1 MTTADRTIT
10 ETTAAD
16 LCYISATELGQ
27 RIANGSV
34 SSLDATE
41 AYLERIARLDG
52 SYASYITVTA
62 DRARA
67 DARRADAE
75 IAAGNR
81 RGPLH
86 GVPVAVKDQFN
97 TAGIVTT
104 NGSTILA
111 ENVPYA
117 DATIMERLR
126 AAGTVLLG
134 KLNMSEYAS
143 GDAFRHPYGRPRN
156 PWDTGRNPGTSS
168 SGSGAATAAFLCAT
182 SLGEDTGGSIRGPA
196 AFCGLVGIRPTFG
209 RVSRHGV
216 FGASWSMDTAG
227 PISRTVTDC
236 AHTLAAIAGHDPK
249 DPQTWNVPVPDYA
262 AALDGNISGLKIG
275 IVTERVHTDANDPE
289 VRDAVIAA
297 AARLSDLGA
306 AVREVSI
313 PLIVN
318 SSEISYAI
326 ISSDAAMLNWD
337 IISTEQLRD
346 LDHNNQVRLLMGSV
360 IPARAY
366 QKAMRLRD
374 ALRRQILAALD
385 EADALVMPASSV
397 PATLIPQS
405 AGLGTKEEVI
415 AGFKGRR
422 GFTAPFNLA
431 NLPALSINC
440 GFTASGLPIGL
451 QLAGRAFDET
461 TLFRLAYAYEQS
473 TDWGERRPPGV

>member
-1 MTTADRTIT
+1 MTNP
-10 ETTAAD
+10 ES
-16 LCYISATELGQ
+16 LCYLPATELGQ
-27 RIANGSV
+27 RIAAGAV

-62 DRARA
+62 ERARA
-67 DARRADAE
+67 DARQADAE
-75 IAAGNR
+75 IAAGRR

-111 ENVPYA
+111 ENIPDA
-117 DATIMERLR
+117 DATVMARLR
-126 AAGTVLLG
+126 DAGAVLLG

-216 FGASWSMDTAG
+216 FGACWSMDTVG

-249 DPQTWNVPVPDYA
+249 DPQTWDVPVPDYA
-262 AALDGNISGLKIG
+262 AALDGNIAGLKIG

-289 VRDAVIAA
+289 VRAAVIAA
-297 AARLSDLGA
+297 TETLADLGA
-306 AVREVSI
+306 QVREVSI

-326 ISSDAAMLNWD
+326 ISSDAAMLNRD
-337 IISTEQLRD
+337 IIAGPQLRE

-366 QKAMRLRD
+366 QKATRLREV
-374 ALRRQILAALD
+374 LRRQIRAALD
-385 EADALVMPASSV
+385 EVDALAMPASSV
-397 PATLIPQS
+397 PATLIPERP
-405 AGLGTKEEVI
+405 GLGTKADVI

-440 GFTASGLPIGL
+440 GFTAAGLPIGL

-461 TLFRLAYAYEQS
+461 TLFRLAYAYEQAANWS
-473 TDWGERRPPGV
+473 ERRPPGV

>member
-1 MTTADRTIT
+1 MADN
-10 ETTAAD
+10 D
-16 LCYISATELGQ
+16 LCYLSATDLGEK
-27 RIANGSV
+27 IAAGEISSV
-34 SSLDATE
+34 EATE
-41 AYLERIARLDG
+41 AFLDRIGQLDG
-52 SYASYITVTA
+52 NYASYVTVTA
-62 DRARA
+62 ERARE

-86 GVPVAVKDQFN
+86 GVPVAVKDQFD
-97 TAGIVTT
+97 TAGIPTT

-111 ENVPYA
+111 ENIPDT
-117 DATIMERLR
+117 DATIMTRLKE
-126 AAGTVLLG
+126 AGAVLLG

-156 PWDTGRNPGTSS
+156 PWDTRRNPGTSS

-209 RVSRHGV
+209 LVSRHGV

-236 AHTLAAIAGHDPK
+236 ANTLEAIAGYDPR
-249 DPQTWNVPVPDYA
+249 DPQTWDVPVPNYA
-262 AALDGNISGLKIG
+262 AALDGNVRGLKIG
-275 IVTERVHTDANDPE
+275 IITERVYTDANDPE

-297 AARLSDLGA
+297 TEVLSGLGA
-306 AVREVSI
+306 EVRDVSL

-337 IISTEQLRD
+337 IISTERLRE

-360 IPARAY
+360 IPAKAY
-366 QKAMRLRD
+366 QKATRLREV
-374 ALRRQILAALD
+374 LRRQILAALED
-385 EADALVMPASSV
+385 VDALIMPASSV
-397 PATLIPQS
+397 PATLIPES
-405 AGLGTKEEVI
+405 IGLGTKADVI

-440 GFTASGLPIGL
+440 GFTGSGLPIGL
-451 QLAGRAFDET
+451 QIAGKAFDET
-461 TLFRLAYAYEQS
+461 TLFRLAYAYEQA

>member
-1 MTTADRTIT
+1 MADNN
-10 ETTAAD
+10 
-16 LCYISATELGQ
+16 LCYLSATELGEK
-27 RIANGSV
+27 IASGEV
-34 SSLDATE
+34 SSVEATE
-41 AYLERIARLDG
+41 AYLDRIAQLDG
-52 SYASYITVTA
+52 NYASYITVTA
-62 DRARA
+62 DRARE

-86 GVPVAVKDQFN
+86 GVPVAVKDQFD
-97 TAGIVTT
+97 TAGILTT
-104 NGSTILA
+104 NGSTILG
-111 ENVPYA
+111 ENVPDS
-117 DATIMERLR
+117 DATIMTRLR
-126 AAGTVLLG
+126 EAGTVLLG

-156 PWDTGRNPGTSS
+156 PWDTRRNPGTSS

-196 AFCGLVGIRPTFG
+196 AFCGLVGIRPTLG
-209 RVSRHGV
+209 LVSRHGV

-236 AHTLAAIAGHDPK
+236 AHTLAAIAGHDPN
-249 DPQTWNVPVPDYA
+249 DAQSWDVPVPDYA
-262 AALDGNISGLKIG
+262 AALDGDIKGLKIG
-275 IVTERVHTDANDPE
+275 VVTERVHTEANDPE

-297 AARLSDLGA
+297 TQVLNGLGA
-306 AVREVSI
+306 EVSDVSL

-337 IISTEQLRD
+337 IISTERLRE

-360 IPARAY
+360 IPATAH

-374 ALRRQILAALD
+374 ALRQQILAAL
-385 EADALVMPASSV
+385 EEVDALIMPASSV
-397 PATLIPQS
+397 PATLIPES
-405 AGLGTKEEVI
+405 TGLGTKADVI

-451 QLAGRAFDET
+451 QIAGRAFDET
-461 TLFRLAYAYEQS
+461 TLFRLAYAYEQA

>member
-1 MTTADRTIT
+1 MTDSN
-10 ETTAAD
+10 
-16 LCYISATELGQ
+16 LCYLSATELGE
-27 RIANGSV
+27 RIAGGQISSV
-34 SSLDATE
+34 DATE
-41 AYLERIARLDG
+41 AYLERIGRLDG
-52 SYASYITVTA
+52 NYASYITVTA
-62 DRARA
+62 DRARE

-75 IAAGNR
+75 IAAGNI

-86 GVPVAVKDQFN
+86 GVPVAVKDQFD
-97 TAGIVTT
+97 TEGIVTT
-104 NGSTILA
+104 NGSTIMA
-111 ENVPYA
+111 ENVPSA
-117 DATIMERLR
+117 DSTVMVRLK

-156 PWDTGRNPGTSS
+156 PWDTRRNPGTSS

-216 FGASWSMDTAG
+216 FGASWSMDTVG
-227 PISRTVTDC
+227 PVSRTVTDC
-236 AHTLAAIAGHDPK
+236 ANTLAAIAGHDPN
-249 DPQTWNVPVPDYA
+249 DPQTWDVPVPDYA
-262 AALDGNISGLKIG
+262 AALDGNVSGLKLG
-275 IVTERVHTDANDPE
+275 IVSERVHTDANDPE
-289 VRDAVIAA
+289 VRDAVLAA
-297 AARLSDLGA
+297 TETLRGLGA
-306 AVREVSI
+306 QVQDVSI

-337 IISTEQLRD
+337 IISTDQLRD

-360 IPARAY
+360 IPATAY

-374 ALRRQILAALD
+374 ALRRQILEAL
-385 EADALVMPASSV
+385 ENVDALIMPASSV
-397 PATLIPQS
+397 PATLIPES
-405 AGLGTKEEVI
+405 AGLGTKADVI

-431 NLPALSINC
+431 NLPALSVNC

-451 QLAGRAFDET
+451 QIAGRAFDET
-461 TLFRLAYAYEQS
+461 TLFRLAYAYEQA
-473 TDWGERRPPGV
+473 TDFGERRPPGV

>member
-1 MTTADRTIT
+1 MADNN
-10 ETTAAD
+10 
-16 LCYISATELGQ
+16 LCYLSATELGEK
-27 RIANGSV
+27 IASGEISSV
-34 SSLDATE
+34 EATE
-41 AYLERIARLDG
+41 AYLDRIAQLDG
-52 SYASYITVTA
+52 NYASYITVTA
-62 DRARA
+62 ERARE

-86 GVPVAVKDQFN
+86 GVPVAVKDQFD
-97 TAGIVTT
+97 TAGILTT
-104 NGSTILA
+104 NGSSILG
-111 ENVPYA
+111 ENIPDS
-117 DATIMERLR
+117 DATIMTRLKE
-126 AAGTVLLG
+126 AGTVLLG

-156 PWDTGRNPGTSS
+156 PWDTRRNPGTSS

-196 AFCGLVGIRPTFG
+196 AFCGLVGIRPTLG
-209 RVSRHGV
+209 LVSRHGV

-236 AHTLAAIAGHDPK
+236 AHTLAAIAGHDPN
-249 DPQTWNVPVPDYA
+249 DPQTWDVPVPDYA
-262 AALDGNISGLKIG
+262 AALDGDIRGLKLG

-297 AARLSDLGA
+297 TEVLGGLGA
-306 AVREVSI
+306 EVSDVSL

-337 IISTEQLRD
+337 IISTERLRE

-360 IPARAY
+360 IPAKAY
-366 QKAMRLRD
+366 QKGMRLRE
-374 ALRRQILAALD
+374 ALRQQILAAL
-385 EADALVMPASSV
+385 EEVDALIMPASSV
-397 PATLIPQS
+397 PATLIPES
-405 AGLGTKEEVI
+405 TGLGTKADVI

-431 NLPALSINC
+431 NLPALSINR

-451 QLAGRAFDET
+451 QIAGRAFDET
-461 TLFRLAYAYEQS
+461 TLFRLAYAYEQA
-473 TDWGERRPPGV
+473 TDWGEQRPPGV

>member
-1 MTTADRTIT
+1 MTANN
-10 ETTAAD
+10 
-16 LCYISATELGQ
+16 LCYLSATELGEK
-27 RIANGSV
+27 IASGEISSV
-34 SSLDATE
+34 EATE
-41 AYLERIARLDG
+41 AYLERIAQLDG
-52 SYASYITVTA
+52 NYASYITVTA
-62 DRARA
+62 ERARE

-75 IAAGNR
+75 IAAGNQ

-86 GVPVAVKDQFN
+86 GVPVAVKDQFD
-97 TAGIVTT
+97 TAGILTT
-104 NGSTILA
+104 NGSTILG
-111 ENVPYA
+111 ENIPDG
-117 DATIMERLR
+117 DATIMTRLKE
-126 AAGTVLLG
+126 AGTVLLG

-156 PWDTGRNPGTSS
+156 PWDTRRNPGTSS

-196 AFCGLVGIRPTFG
+196 AFCGLVGIRPTLG
-209 RVSRHGV
+209 LVSRHGV

-236 AHTLAAIAGHDPK
+236 AHTLAAIAGHDPS
-249 DPQTWNVPVPDYA
+249 DPQTWDVPVPDYA
-262 AALDGNISGLKIG
+262 AALDGNIRGLKLG

-297 AARLSDLGA
+297 TETLGGLGA
-306 AVREVSI
+306 EVSDVSL

-337 IISTEQLRD
+337 IISTEQLRE
-346 LDHNNQVRLLMGSV
+346 LDHNNQVRLLMGSIV
-360 IPARAY
+360 PAKAY
-366 QKAMRLRD
+366 QKAMRLRE
-374 ALRRQILAALD
+374 ALRQQILAAL
-385 EADALVMPASSV
+385 EEVDALIMPASSV
-397 PATLIPQS
+397 PSTLIPETT
-405 AGLGTKEEVI
+405 GLGTKADVI

-451 QLAGRAFDET
+451 QIAGRAFDET
-461 TLFRLAYAYEQS
+461 TLFRLAYAYEQA

>member
-1 MTTADRTIT
+1 MMADNN
-10 ETTAAD
+10 
-16 LCYISATELGQ
+16 LCYLSATELGEK
-27 RIANGSV
+27 IASGEISSV
-34 SSLDATE
+34 EATE
-41 AYLERIARLDG
+41 AYLERIAQLDG
-52 SYASYITVTA
+52 NYASYITVTP
-62 DRARA
+62 DRARE

-86 GVPVAVKDQFN
+86 GVPVAVKDQFD
-97 TAGIVTT
+97 TAGILTT
-104 NGSTILA
+104 NGSTILG
-111 ENVPYA
+111 ENIPDT
-117 DATIMERLR
+117 DATIMTKMRE
-126 AAGTVLLG
+126 AGTVLLG

-156 PWDTGRNPGTSS
+156 PWDTRRNPGTSS

-196 AFCGLVGIRPTFG
+196 AFCGLVGIRPTLG
-209 RVSRHGV
+209 LVSRHGV

-236 AHTLAAIAGHDPK
+236 AHTLEAIAGYDPN
-249 DPQTWNVPVPDYA
+249 DSQSWDVPVPNYA
-262 AALDGNISGLKIG
+262 AALDGNIRGLKIG
-275 IVTERVHTDANDPE
+275 IVAERVHTDANDPE
-289 VRDAVIAA
+289 VRDAVISASQVLA
-297 AARLSDLGA
+297 GLGA
-306 AVREVSI
+306 EVSEVSL

-337 IISTEQLRD
+337 IISTDRLRE
-346 LDHNNQVRLLMGSV
+346 LDHNNQVRLLMGSIV
-360 IPARAY
+360 PAKAY
-366 QKAMRLRD
+366 QKAMRLRE

-385 EADALVMPASSV
+385 EVDALIMPASSV
-397 PATLIPQS
+397 PATLIPETT
-405 AGLGTKEEVI
+405 GLGTKEDVI

-451 QLAGRAFDET
+451 QIAGRAFDET
-461 TLFRLAYAYEQS
+461 TLFRLAYAYEQA

>member
-1 MTTADRTIT
+1 MMAD
-10 ETTAAD
+10 AN
-16 LCYISATELGQ
+16 LCYLSATELGE
-27 RIANGSV
+27 RIAAGEV
-34 SSLDATE
+34 SSVAATE
-41 AYLERIARLDG
+41 VYLERIAQLDG
-52 SYASYITVTA
+52 NYASYITVTA
-62 DRARA
+62 ERARE

-75 IAAGNR
+75 IAAGHR

-86 GVPVAVKDQFN
+86 GVPVAAKDQFD

-111 ENVPYA
+111 ENVPDA
-117 DATIMERLR
+117 DSTVMARLR
-126 AAGTVLLG
+126 DAGTVLLG

-216 FGASWSMDTAG
+216 FGASWSMDTVG

-249 DPQTWNVPVPDYA
+249 DPQTWDVPVPDYA
-262 AALDGNISGLKIG
+262 AALDGNISGLRVG
-275 IVTERVHTDANDPE
+275 IVAERVHTDANDPE

-297 AARLSDLGA
+297 AAVLAGRGA
-306 AVREVSI
+306 EVREVSL

-318 SSEISYAI
+318 SSEISYGI

-337 IISTEQLRD
+337 IISTARLRE

-360 IPARAY
+360 VPARAY
-366 QKAMRLRD
+366 QKAARLRE

-385 EADALVMPASSV
+385 EVDVLAMPASSV
-397 PATLIPQS
+397 PATLIPDGV
-405 AGLGTKEEVI
+405 GLGTKADVI

-440 GFTASGLPIGL
+440 GFTAAGLPIGL
-451 QLAGRAFDET
+451 QLAGPAFEEG
-461 TLFRLAYAYEQS
+461 TLFRAAYAYEQA

>member
-1 MTTADRTIT
+1 MADNN
-10 ETTAAD
+10 
-16 LCYISATELGQ
+16 LCYLSATELGEK
-27 RIANGSV
+27 IAAGEISSV
-34 SSLDATE
+34 DATE
-41 AYLERIARLDG
+41 AYLDRIAQLDG
-52 SYASYITVTA
+52 NYASYITVTA
-62 DRARA
+62 ERARE

-86 GVPVAVKDQFN
+86 GVPVAVKDQFD
-97 TAGIVTT
+97 TAGILTT
-104 NGSTILA
+104 NGSTILG
-111 ENVPYA
+111 ENIPDS
-117 DATIMERLR
+117 DATIMTRLKD
-126 AAGTVLLG
+126 AGTVLLG

-156 PWDTGRNPGTSS
+156 PWDTRRNPGTSS

-196 AFCGLVGIRPTFG
+196 AFCGLVGIRPTLG
-209 RVSRHGV
+209 LVSRHGV

-236 AHTLAAIAGHDPK
+236 AHTLAAIAGHDPN
-249 DPQTWNVPVPDYA
+249 DPQTWDVPVPDYA
-262 AALDGNISGLKIG
+262 AALDGNIRGLKLG
-275 IVTERVHTDANDPE
+275 IVKERVHTEANDPE

-297 AARLSDLGA
+297 TQVLSGLG
-306 AVREVSI
+306 VEVSDVSL

-337 IISTEQLRD
+337 IISTERLRE

-360 IPARAY
+360 IPAKAY

-374 ALRRQILAALD
+374 ALRQQILAAL
-385 EADALVMPASSV
+385 EEVDALIMPASSV
-397 PATLIPQS
+397 PATLIPETT
-405 AGLGTKEEVI
+405 GLGTKADVI

-451 QLAGRAFDET
+451 QIAGRAFDET
-461 TLFRLAYAYEQS
+461 TLFRLAYAYEQA

>member
-1 MTTADRTIT
+1 MADPN
-10 ETTAAD
+10 
-16 LCYISATELGQ
+16 LCYLSATELGV
-27 RIANGSV
+27 RIAAGDISSV
-34 SSLDATE
+34 DATE
-41 AYLERIARLDG
+41 VYLERIARLDG
-52 SYASYITVTA
+52 NYASYITVTA
-62 DRARA
+62 DRAHE

-75 IAAGNR
+75 ISAGNR

-111 ENVPYA
+111 ENVPDE
-117 DATIMERLR
+117 DATIMTRLR
-126 AAGTVLLG
+126 DAGTVLLG

-156 PWDTGRNPGTSS
+156 PWDTERNPGTSS

-209 RVSRHGV
+209 LVSRHGV

-227 PISRTVTDC
+227 PVSRTVTDC
-236 AHTLAAIAGHDPK
+236 ANTLAAIAGHDPK
-249 DPQTWNVPVPDYA
+249 DAQTWDVPVPDYA
-262 AALDGNISGLKIG
+262 AALDGNINGLKVGVI
-275 IVTERVHTDANDPE
+275 TERVHTDANDPE

-297 AARLSDLGA
+297 TAALAGLGA
-306 AVREVSI
+306 EVREVSI

-318 SSEISYAI
+318 SSEISYGI

-337 IISTEQLRD
+337 IISTERLRE
-346 LDHNNQVRLLMGSV
+346 LDHNNQVRLLMGS
-360 IPARAY
+360 ILPARVY
-366 QKAMRLRD
+366 QKSMRLRD
-374 ALRRQILAALD
+374 VLRRQILAALED
-385 EADALVMPASSV
+385 VDVLVMPASSV

-405 AGLGTKEEVI
+405 TGLGSKADVI

-451 QLAGRAFDET
+451 QIAGKAFDET
-461 TLFRLAYAYEQS
+461 TLFRVSYAYEQA
-473 TDWGERRPPGV
+473 TNWGERRPPGV

>member
-1 MTTADRTIT
+1 MADNN
-10 ETTAAD
+10 
-16 LCYISATELGQ
+16 LCYLSATDLGEK
-27 RIANGSV
+27 IAAGEISSV
-34 SSLDATE
+34 DATE
-41 AYLERIARLDG
+41 AYLDRIAQLDG
-52 SYASYITVTA
+52 NYASYITVTA
-62 DRARA
+62 ERARE

-86 GVPVAVKDQFN
+86 GVPVAVKDQFD
-97 TAGIVTT
+97 TAGIATT

-111 ENVPYA
+111 ENVPDA
-117 DATIMERLR
+117 DATVMARLE

-156 PWDTGRNPGTSS
+156 PWDTRRNPGTSS

-216 FGASWSMDTAG
+216 FGASWSMDTVG

-236 AHTLAAIAGHDPK
+236 AHTLAAIAGHDPH
-249 DPQTWNVPVPDYA
+249 DPQTWDAPVPAYA
-262 AALDGNISGLKIG
+262 AALDGNIAGLKLG

-297 AARLSDLGA
+297 TEVLGGLGA
-306 AVREVSI
+306 EVRELSL

-337 IISTEQLRD
+337 IISTERLRE

-360 IPARAY
+360 IPAKAY

-374 ALRRQILAALD
+374 ALRSQIIAALD
-385 EADALVMPASSV
+385 DVDALIMPASSV
-397 PATLIPQS
+397 PATPIPES
-405 AGLGTKEEVI
+405 AGLGTKADVI

-451 QLAGRAFDET
+451 QIAGRAFDET
-461 TLFRLAYAYEQS
+461 TLFRLAYAYEQA

>member
-1 MTTADRTIT
+1 MPND
-10 ETTAAD
+10 D
-16 LCYISATELGQ
+16 LCYLSATELGG
-27 RIANGSV
+27 RIAAGEV
-34 SSLDATE
+34 SAADATD
-41 AYLERIARLDG
+41 AYLGRIAELDG
-52 SYASYITVTA
+52 NYASYITVTA
-62 DRARA
+62 ERARE

-75 IAAGNR
+75 IASGQR

-104 NGSTILA
+104 NGSTILG
-111 ENVPYA
+111 ENVPDA
-117 DATIMERLR
+117 DATVMERLR

-216 FGASWSMDTAG
+216 FGASWSMDTVG

-236 AHTLAAIAGHDPK
+236 AHTLAAIAGYDPR
-249 DPQTWNVPVPDYA
+249 DGQTWDVPVPDYA
-262 AALDGNISGLKIG
+262 AGLDGNISGLKVG
-275 IVTERVHTDANDPE
+275 LVSERVHTDANDPE

-297 AARLSDLGA
+297 AGVLSGLGA
-306 AVREVSI
+306 EVREVSL
-313 PLIVN
+313 PLIVH
-318 SSEISYAI
+318 SSEISYGI

-337 IISTEQLRD
+337 IISTERLRE
-346 LDHNNQVRLLMGSV
+346 LDHNNQVRLLMGS
-360 IPARAY
+360 ILPAKIY
-366 QKAMRLRD
+366 QKAARLREL
-374 ALRRQILAALD
+374 LRRQILAALD
-385 EADALVMPASSV
+385 EVDVLVMPASSV
-397 PATLIPQS
+397 PATPIPSS
-405 AGLGTKEEVI
+405 AGLGTKADVV

-440 GFTASGLPIGL
+440 GFTGSGLPIGL
-451 QLAGRAFDET
+451 QIAGRAFDES
-461 TLFRLAYAYEQS
+461 TLFRAAYAYEQA

>member
-1 MTTADRTIT
+1 MANP
-10 ETTAAD
+10 D
-16 LCYISATELGQ
+16 LCYLSATELGE
-27 RIANGSV
+27 RIAAGEI
-34 SSLDATE
+34 SSLEATE
-41 AYLERIARLDG
+41 AFLERIARLDG
-52 SYASYITVTA
+52 NYASYITVTA
-62 DRARA
+62 DRARE

-75 IAAGNR
+75 IAAGQR
-81 RGPLH
+81 LGPLH

-104 NGSTILA
+104 NGSTIMA
-111 ENVPYA
+111 ENVPDA
-117 DATIMERLR
+117 DATVMARLR

-216 FGASWSMDTAG
+216 FGASWSMDTVG

-236 AHTLAAIAGHDPK
+236 ANTLEAIAGHDPN
-249 DPQTWNVPVPDYA
+249 DPQTWDVPVPNYS
-262 AALDGNISGLKIG
+262 AALDGNIAGLKVG
-275 IVTERVHTDANDPE
+275 LVTERVHTDANDPE
-289 VRDAVIAA
+289 VRDAVIKAA
-297 AARLSDLGA
+297 GLLAGLGA
-306 AVREVSI
+306 EVSEVSV

-318 SSEISYAI
+318 SSEISYGI

-337 IISTEQLRD
+337 IISTERLEE
-346 LDHNNQVRLLMGSV
+346 LDHNNQVRLLMGSIV
-360 IPARAY
+360 PAKVY
-366 QKAMRLRD
+366 QKATRLRD
-374 ALRRQILAALD
+374 VLRRQILAALGQVD
-385 EADALVMPASSV
+385 VLVMPASSV

-405 AGLGTKEEVI
+405 AGLGTKADVL

-440 GFTASGLPIGL
+440 GFTSSGLPIGL
-451 QLAGRAFDET
+451 QIAGRAFDET
-461 TLFRLAYAYEQS
+461 TLFRAAYAYEQA

>member
-1 MTTADRTIT
+1 MAEDN
-10 ETTAAD
+10 
-16 LCYISATELGQ
+16 LCYLSATELG
-27 RIANGSV
+27 
-34 SSLDATE
+34 
-41 AYLERIARLDG
+41 ERIAAGEISSVEATDAYLDRIGQLDG
-52 SYASYITVTA
+52 NYASYITVTA
-62 DRARA
+62 ERARE

-75 IAAGNR
+75 ITAGNR

-86 GVPVAVKDQFN
+86 GVPVAVKDQFD
-97 TAGIVTT
+97 TAGIATT

-111 ENVPYA
+111 ENIPDA
-117 DATIMERLR
+117 DATVMTRLKE
-126 AAGTVLLG
+126 AGTVLLG

-156 PWDTGRNPGTSS
+156 PWNTRRNPGTSS

-216 FGASWSMDTAG
+216 FGASWSMDTVG

-236 AHTLAAIAGHDPK
+236 AHTLAAIAGHDPN

-262 AALDGNISGLKIG
+262 AALDGNIRGLKLG

-297 AARLSDLGA
+297 TEVLSGLGA
-306 AVREVSI
+306 EVTNVSL

-337 IISTEQLRD
+337 IISTERLRE

-360 IPARAY
+360 IPAKAY

-385 EADALVMPASSV
+385 EVDALVMPASSV
-397 PATLIPQS
+397 PSTLIPES
-405 AGLGTKEEVI
+405 AGLGTKADVI

-431 NLPALSINC
+431 NLPALSVNC

-451 QLAGRAFDET
+451 QIAGRAFDET
-461 TLFRLAYAYEQS
+461 TLFRLAYAYEQA

>member
-1 MTTADRTIT
+1 MADTN
-10 ETTAAD
+10 
-16 LCYISATELGQ
+16 LCYLSATELGEK
-27 RIANGSV
+27 IAAGEI
-34 SSLDATE
+34 SSLEATE
-41 AYLERIARLDG
+41 AYLERIGRLDG
-52 SYASYITVTA
+52 NYSSYITVTP
-62 DRARA
+62 DRARE

-86 GVPVAVKDQFN
+86 GVPVAVKDQFD
-97 TAGIVTT
+97 TAGIPTT
-104 NGSTILA
+104 NGSTILS
-111 ENVPYA
+111 ENIPDT
-117 DATIMERLR
+117 DATIMTRLR
-126 AAGTVLLG
+126 EAGTVLLG

-156 PWDTGRNPGTSS
+156 PWDARRNPGTSS

-209 RVSRHGV
+209 LVSRHGV

-227 PISRTVTDC
+227 PISRTVVDC
-236 AHTLAAIAGHDPK
+236 ANTLETIAGHDPN
-249 DPQTWNVPVPDYA
+249 DRQTWDVTVPNYA
-262 AALDGNISGLKIG
+262 ASLDGNIQGLKIG

-297 AARLSDLGA
+297 TEVLGGLGA
-306 AVREVSI
+306 EVREVSI

-318 SSEISYAI
+318 SSEISYGI
-326 ISSDAAMLNWD
+326 ISNDAAMLNWD
-337 IISTEQLRD
+337 IISTERLRE

-360 IPARAY
+360 IPATAY
-366 QKAMRLRD
+366 QKSMRLRD
-374 ALRRQILAALD
+374 ALRRQILTALD
-385 EADALVMPASSV
+385 DVDALIMPASSV
-397 PATLIPQS
+397 PATLIPES
-405 AGLGTKEEVI
+405 TGLGTKEDVI

-451 QLAGRAFDET
+451 QIAGRAFDET
-461 TLFRLAYAYEQS
+461 TLFRLAYAYEQA
-473 TDWGERRPPGV
+473 TDWGERRPPDV

>member
-1 MTTADRTIT
+1 MANP
-10 ETTAAD
+10 D
-16 LCYISATELGQ
+16 LCYLSATELGQ
-27 RIANGSV
+27 RIAAGEI
-34 SSLDATE
+34 SSADATD
-41 AYLERIARLDG
+41 AYLDRIAQLDG
-52 SYASYITVTA
+52 NYASYITVTA
-62 DRARA
+62 DRARE

-75 IAAGNR
+75 IAAGQS

-97 TAGIVTT
+97 SAGIVTT
-104 NGSTILA
+104 NGSTIMA
-111 ENVPYA
+111 ENVPDEDSTVMA
-117 DATIMERLR
+117 RLR
-126 AAGTVLLG
+126 EAGTVLLG

-156 PWDTGRNPGTSS
+156 PWNTGRNPGTSS

-216 FGASWSMDTAG
+216 FGASWSMDTVG

-249 DPQTWNVPVPDYA
+249 DPQTWDVPVPNYA
-262 AALDGNISGLKIG
+262 AELGGGINGLKVGLI
-275 IVTERVHTDANDPE
+275 TERVHTEANDPE

-297 AARLSDLGA
+297 AAVLAGLGA
-306 AVREVSI
+306 EVREVSL

-318 SSEISYAI
+318 SSEISYGI

-337 IISTEQLRD
+337 IISTERLRE
-346 LDHNNQVRLLMGSV
+346 LDHNNQVRLLMGS
-360 IPARAY
+360 ILPARVY
-366 QKAMRLRD
+366 QKSMRLREI
-374 ALRRQILAALD
+374 LRRQILAELEQVD
-385 EADALVMPASSV
+385 VLVMPASSV
-397 PATLIPQS
+397 PATPIPEA
-405 AGLGTKEEVI
+405 AGLGTKEDVI

-440 GFTASGLPIGL
+440 GFTTDGLPIGL
-451 QLAGRAFDET
+451 QIAGKAFDEST
-461 TLFRLAYAYEQS
+461 IFRAAYAFEQA
-473 TDWGERRPPGV
+473 TDWGEKRPPGT

>member
-1 MTTADRTIT
+1 MLRTSRSRRNGRAKTPAGPTPRSRPATGAGRCTA
-10 ETTAAD
+10 
-16 LCYISATELGQ
+16 S
-27 RIANGSV
+27 
-34 SSLDATE
+34 
-41 AYLERIARLDG
+41 
-52 SYASYITVTA
+52 
-62 DRARA
+62 
-67 DARRADAE
+67 
-75 IAAGNR
+75 
-81 RGPLH
+81 
-86 GVPVAVKDQFN
+86 PVAVKDQFD
-97 TAGIVTT
+97 TAGILTT
-104 NGSTILA
+104 NGSSILG
-111 ENVPYA
+111 ENVPDT
-117 DATIMERLR
+117 DATIMTRLKE
-126 AAGTVLLG
+126 AGAVLLG

-156 PWDTGRNPGTSS
+156 PWDTRRNPGTSS

-196 AFCGLVGIRPTFG
+196 AFCGLVGIRPTLG
-209 RVSRHGV
+209 LVSRHGV

-236 AHTLAAIAGHDPK
+236 AHTLAAIAGHDPN
-249 DPQTWNVPVPDYA
+249 DPQTWDAPIPDYA
-262 AALDGNISGLKIG
+262 AALDGNIRGLKLG

-297 AARLSDLGA
+297 TEVLGGLGA
-306 AVREVSI
+306 EVSEI
-313 PLIVN
+313 SLPLIVN

-337 IISTEQLRD
+337 IISTERLRE

-360 IPARAY
+360 IPAKAY
-366 QKAMRLRD
+366 QKAMRLRE
-374 ALRRQILAALD
+374 ALRRQILAAL
-385 EADALVMPASSV
+385 EEVDALIMPASSV
-397 PATLIPQS
+397 PATLIPAS
-405 AGLGTKEEVI
+405 AGLGTKADVI

-451 QLAGRAFDET
+451 QIAGRAFDET
-461 TLFRLAYAYEQS
+461 TLFRLAYAYEQA

>member
-1 MTTADRTIT
+1 MADHN
-10 ETTAAD
+10 
-16 LCYISATELGQ
+16 LCYLSATDLGE
-27 RIANGSV
+27 RIAAGEISSV
-34 SSLDATE
+34 EATE
-41 AYLERIARLDG
+41 AYLDRIAQLDG
-52 SYASYITVTA
+52 NYASYITVTA
-62 DRARA
+62 ERARE

-86 GVPVAVKDQFN
+86 GVPVAVKDQFD
-97 TAGIVTT
+97 TAGILTT
-104 NGSTILA
+104 NGSSILG
-111 ENVPYA
+111 ENVPDT
-117 DATIMERLR
+117 DATIMTRLKE
-126 AAGTVLLG
+126 AGAVLLG

-156 PWDTGRNPGTSS
+156 PWDTRRNPGTSS

-196 AFCGLVGIRPTFG
+196 AFCGLVGIRPTLG
-209 RVSRHGV
+209 LVSRHGV

-236 AHTLAAIAGHDPK
+236 AHTLAAIAGHDPS
-249 DPQTWNVPVPDYA
+249 DPQTWDAPIPDYA
-262 AALDGNISGLKIG
+262 AALDGNIRGLKLG

-297 AARLSDLGA
+297 TEVLGGLGA
-306 AVREVSI
+306 EVSDVSL

-337 IISTEQLRD
+337 IISTDRLRE

-360 IPARAY
+360 IPAKAY
-366 QKAMRLRD
+366 QKAMRLRE
-374 ALRRQILAALD
+374 ALRRQILAAL
-385 EADALVMPASSV
+385 EEVDALVMPASSV
-397 PATLIPQS
+397 PATLIPAS
-405 AGLGTKEEVI
+405 AGLGTKADVI

-451 QLAGRAFDET
+451 QIAGRAFDET
-461 TLFRLAYAYEQS
+461 TLFRLAYAYEQA

>member
-1 MTTADRTIT
+1 MADNN
-10 ETTAAD
+10 
-16 LCYISATELGQ
+16 LCYLSATELGEK
-27 RIANGSV
+27 IAAGDISSV
-34 SSLDATE
+34 EATE
-41 AYLERIARLDG
+41 AYLDRIAQLDG
-52 SYASYITVTA
+52 NYASYITVTA
-62 DRARA
+62 DRARE

-86 GVPVAVKDQFN
+86 GVPVAVKDQFD
-97 TAGIVTT
+97 TAGILTT
-104 NGSTILA
+104 NGSSILG
-111 ENVPYA
+111 ENIPDS
-117 DATIMERLR
+117 DATIMTRLKE
-126 AAGTVLLG
+126 AGTVLLG

-156 PWDTGRNPGTSS
+156 PWDTRRNPGTSS

-196 AFCGLVGIRPTFG
+196 AFCGLVGIRPTLG
-209 RVSRHGV
+209 LVSRHGV

-236 AHTLAAIAGHDPK
+236 AHTLAAIAGHDPS
-249 DPQTWNVPVPDYA
+249 DPQTWDVPVPDYA
-262 AALDGNISGLKIG
+262 AALDGDIKGLKIG

-297 AARLSDLGA
+297 TEVLGRLGA
-306 AVREVSI
+306 EVSEVSL

-337 IISTEQLRD
+337 IISTDRLRE
-346 LDHNNQVRLLMGSV
+346 LDHNNQVRLLMGSIV
-360 IPARAY
+360 PAKAY
-366 QKAMRLRD
+366 QKAMRLRE
-374 ALRRQILAALD
+374 ALRQQILAAL
-385 EADALVMPASSV
+385 EEVDALIMPASSV
-397 PATLIPQS
+397 PSTLIPETT
-405 AGLGTKEEVI
+405 GLGTKADVI

-451 QLAGRAFDET
+451 QIAGRAFDET
-461 TLFRLAYAYEQS
+461 TLFRLAYAYEQA
-473 TDWGERRPPGV
+473 TDWGERRPPDV